1 MVSEALGEDEHS
13 HPQRTAWH
21 MESFGGGWKAKLG
34 ARGWRDTGSRT
45 LAASPAT
52 LGAADQ
58 KKHGSQGTDGQ
69 KLMHSSSPRVGSG
82 PMVA

>member
-1 MVSEALGEDEHS
+1 
-13 HPQRTAWH
+13 
-21 MESFGGGWKAKLG
+21 MESFEGGWRTKLG

-58 KKHGSQGTDGQ
+58 KKHCSQGPDGQ
-69 KLMHSSSPRVGSG
+69 KLTHSSSPRMGSG
-82 PMVA
+82 PMVAQSSELVLCQGE